1 MLRPMANAASARHPV
16 KPKARNLILDLLL
29 AADGLPL
36 SARDAITAC
45 ALFKITANNVRV
57 ALVRLTA
64 EGLIEAAGRGS
75 YRLGPS
81 AVDLAGE
88 VAGWRS
94 IEQRVRPWSGGYLA
108 VHSGAL
114 GRSDRQALRRRQR
127 ALEMLGFR
135 ELERGLH
142 VRPDNIEDGIAQV
155 RKRLHAL
162 GLERSASVFVARDFD
177 AARTAQLQKLW
188 DVRALNAGYRKLR
201 AQLQDWMARCDELEP
216 DVAAREAFLLGGKA
230 IHHVVFDPL
239 LPAPL
244 VDADARHAF
253 VETVREFD
261 RRGRL
266 IWQTLYQSAPQF
278 ATPATRA
285 ARAH

>member
-1 MLRPMANAASARHPV
+1 M
-16 KPKARNLILDLLL
+16 KPKARNLILDLLV
-29 AADGLPL
+29 AADGQPL

-45 ALFKITANNVRV
+45 ALFNITANNVRV

-81 AVDLAGE
+81 AMDLAGE
-88 VAGWRS
+88 VAGWRG
-94 IEQRVRPWSGGYLA
+94 IEQRVRPWSGAYLA

-127 ALEMLGFR
+127 ALDMLGFR

-142 VRPDNIEDGIAQV
+142 VRPDNLGDGVEQV
-155 RKRLHAL
+155 RTRLYAL
-162 GLERSASVFVARDFD
+162 GLERSASIFVANGFD
-177 AARTAQLQKLW
+177 GARSAQLQKLW
-188 DVRALNAGYRKLR
+188 DLRGLNTRYRKLR
-201 AQLQDWMARCDELEP
+201 EQLRSWMDRCDELEP
-216 DVAAREAFLLGGKA
+216 EVAAREAFLLGGKA
-230 IHHVVFDPL
+230 IHQVVFDPL

-244 VDADARHAF
+244 VDAQARHDF

-261 RRGRL
+261 RRGRQ
-266 IWQTLYQSAPQF
+266 IWQNLYRNAPQLISSTG
-278 ATPATRA
+278 AA

>member
-1 MLRPMANAASARHPV
+1 MANDARISNFM

-29 AADGLPL
+29 AAEGQPL

-45 ALFKITANNVRV
+45 ALFNITANNVRV

-64 EGLIEAAGRGS
+64 EGLVEAAGRGS

-81 AVDLAGE
+81 AVELAGE
-88 VAGWRS
+88 VGSWRS
-94 IEQRVRPWSGGYLA
+94 SEQRVRDWHGGYLA

-127 ALEMLGFR
+127 ALDLLGFR

-155 RKRLHAL
+155 RKRLYSL
-162 GLERSASVFVARDFD
+162 GLEPSASVFVTTEFDPAR
-177 AARTAQLQKLW
+177 AAQIQKLW
-188 DVRALNAGYRKLR
+188 DLRGLNATYRKLR
-201 AQLQDWMARCDELEP
+201 EQLQDWMARSEELEP
-216 DVAAREAFLLGGKA
+216 EVAAREAFLLGGKA

-244 VDADARHAF
+244 VDAQARHEF

-261 RRGRL
+261 RRGRV
-266 IWQTLYQSAPQF
+266 IWQNLFRPAPLSTG
-278 ATPATRA
+278 AAAVA
-285 ARAH
+285 ARTTH

>member
-1 MLRPMANAASARHPV
+1 M

-29 AADGLPL
+29 AAEGQPL

-45 ALFKITANNVRV
+45 GLFKITANNVRV

-75 YRLGPS
+75 YQLGPS
-81 AVDLAGE
+81 ATELAGE
-88 VAGWRS
+88 VTTWRS
-94 IEQRVRPWSGGYLA
+94 TEQRVRPWTGDYII

-114 GRSDRQALRRRQR
+114 GRSDRQALRQRQR
-127 ALEMLGFR
+127 ALDMLGFR

-142 VRPDNIEDGIAQV
+142 LRPDNIEDDVEQV
-155 RKRLHAL
+155 RRRLYAL
-162 GLERSASVFVARDFD
+162 GLERSASVFIASGFD
-177 AARTAQLQKLW
+177 AARRTQIQKLW
-188 DVRALNAGYRKLR
+188 DVRGLNTRYRKLR
-201 AQLQDWMARCDELEP
+201 EQLRSWMDRCDELEP
-216 DVAAREAFLLGGKA
+216 EVAAREAFLLGGKA
-230 IHHVVFDPL
+230 IHQVVFDPL

-244 VDADARHAF
+244 VDAQARHDF

-266 IWQTLYQSAPQF
+266 IWQNLYRTAPQLVSSTG
-278 ATPATRA
+278 AA